1 MTERTKIRGKK
12 LLEEYKKT
20 RDALPYANT
29 YKQHLKLI
37 EKMDKINQKARKLGA
52 WTIWDFEED

>member
-1 MTERTKIRGKK
+1 MTEKAIMRGKR

-20 RDALPYANT
+20 RDSLPNANT

-37 EKMDKINQKARKLGA
+37 EKMENLNQKARKLGA
-52 WTIWDFEED
+52 WTIWEFEED